1 MNNWCICWF
10 FMYPLNAELY
20 PICHLLATIF
30 VVSRLTVKC
39 PLKKTQP
46 SCPGSRD
53 LNWTGKVLRQRF
65 PYFLRRGALFRTE
78 IRRGALSSHLNQR
91 HICAYLAALRSI
103 ILAAYTASQHA
114 AGAK

>member
-10 FMYPLNAELY
+10 FMYPLNAELN

-30 VVSRLTVKC
+30 VVSRLRVKC

-53 LNWTGKVLRQRF
+53 LNWTGKGLKELQIF
-65 PYFLRRGALFRTE
+65 CTCTLFVTKGMFGSHVTSSTQCGGYSDLIVKQE
-78 IRRGALSSHLNQR
+78 I
-91 HICAYLAALRSI
+91 
-103 ILAAYTASQHA
+103 
-114 AGAK
+114 

>member
-10 FMYPLNAELY
+10 FMYPLNAELN

-30 VVSRLTVKC
+30 VVSRLRVKC

-53 LNWTGKVLRQRF
+53 LNWTGKGLTKWASQSIMADIPNNYINLALKWKPHIWLRSDMF
-65 PYFLRRGALFRTE
+65 PQTE
-78 IRRGALSSHLNQR
+78 ISVCYIGQS
-91 HICAYLAALRSI
+91 
-103 ILAAYTASQHA
+103 
-114 AGAK
+114 